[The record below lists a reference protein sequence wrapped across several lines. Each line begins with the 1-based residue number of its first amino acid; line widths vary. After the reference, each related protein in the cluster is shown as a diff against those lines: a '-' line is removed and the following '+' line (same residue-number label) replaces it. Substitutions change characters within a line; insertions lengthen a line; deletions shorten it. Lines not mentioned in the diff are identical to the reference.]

1 MFSQHRLLWPGHTG
15 VSGRDGIEKDA
26 DSRAKGIRG
35 VGRQGLMKSVLVRSL
50 EALRYHYSI

>member
-35 VGRQGLMKSVLVRSL
+35 KAGFDEIGSCKKFG
-50 EALRYHYSI
+50 SIR

>member
-35 VGRQGLMKSVLVRSL
+35 GGSQGLMKSALVRSL
-50 EALRYHYSI
+50 EALDNIP